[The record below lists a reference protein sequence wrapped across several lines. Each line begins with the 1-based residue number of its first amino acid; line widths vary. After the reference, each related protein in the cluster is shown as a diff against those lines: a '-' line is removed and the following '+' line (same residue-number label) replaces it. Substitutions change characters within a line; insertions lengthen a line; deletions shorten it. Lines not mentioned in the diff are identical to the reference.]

1 MNNYQLPI
9 TNYQLSMNQFT
20 NLRIDEFLQDKRRSR
35 ANQQQATSN
44 KQPATSN
51 QQPATKQVE
60 AEVKG
65 EVEVESEQS
74 SIPEVK

>member
-1 MNNYQLPI
+1 M
-9 TNYQLSMNQFT
+9 TNFCKTSGGAE
-20 NLRIDEFLQDKRRSR
+20 R
-35 ANQQQATSN
+35 TSN

>member
-1 MNNYQLPI
+1 
-9 TNYQLSMNQFT
+9 
-20 NLRIDEFLQDKRRSR
+20 LQDKRQSR